1 MYLTNETE
9 GELRED
15 FRWRAI
21 FVGTATA
28 IVAGIVVLL
37 AWIEARWF
45 FTRLLSLRT
54 LPVVLAGLVC
64 FAGSAWSVFTRRYS
78 LSRAFAAGEIG
89 LLILGWGVAQYPYL
103 LYPDLPLDSVAA
115 PVATLRFVVLSLPV
129 GGIFIFPSL
138 WILLRVFKS
147 HQPAGYQQS

>member
-1 MYLTNETE
+1 TNETE

-15 FRWRAI
+15 FRRRAI
-21 FVGTATA
+21 FAGTATA

-54 LPVVLAGLVC
+54 LPVVLAGLIC
-64 FAGSAWSVFTRRYS
+64 FAGSAWSVFHRRYS

-89 LLILGWGVAQYPYL
+89 LLIFGWGMAQYPYL
-103 LYPDLPLDSVAA
+103 VYPDLPFDAVAA
-115 PVATLRFVVLSLPV
+115 PVGTMRFVVCSLPLGV
-129 GGIFIFPSL
+129 VLIVPSF
-138 WILLRVFKS
+138 R
-147 HQPAGYQQS
+147 Y